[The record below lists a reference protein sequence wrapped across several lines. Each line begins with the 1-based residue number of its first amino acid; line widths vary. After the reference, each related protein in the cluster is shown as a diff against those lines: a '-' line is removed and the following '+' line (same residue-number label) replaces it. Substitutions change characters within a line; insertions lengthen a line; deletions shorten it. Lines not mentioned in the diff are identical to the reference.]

1 MTIRRTIFAIVLIAP
16 LLLSACGKKQGDAEI
31 PTDSDVT
38 GAREAL
44 VAILPLE
51 KMIPSVIRPSALL
64 SIYVNLLLAEGLTP
78 PVHAARDG
86 IEAQI
91 KLHALPTQENVDDL
105 YGLLEEFGAVLH
117 VDVADLLNRSDD
129 RAKTLD
135 AYGIGLGN
143 ITERSK
149 RRAADI
155 KEQIKNLKKTQSE
168 QKRTVTAINKEISS
182 AVKTKDFS
190 TAQDKQKELIDAQ
203 SALTTTELSI
213 KEMTVLQKTF
223 AELTGIADQRIAAL
237 SQNREVLIAG
247 LRVVDVPGVVDLG
260 VLESTAKKR
269 RRVSPFGG
277 M

>member
-1 MTIRRTIFAIVLIAP
+1 MTIRRTIFAIVLLPA
-16 LLLSACGKKQGDAEI
+16 LLLSSCGKTQQSAENL
-31 PTDSDVT
+31 TDVEVT

-51 KMIPSVIRPSALL
+51 TMIPPIIRPAALL

-78 PVHAARDG
+78 PVHAAMDG
-86 IEAQI
+86 IDAQVR
-91 KLHALPTQENVDDL
+91 LHALPTQENVDDL
-105 YGLLEEFGAVLH
+105 YALLEEFGAVLH
-117 VDVADLLNRSDD
+117 VDVSDLLNRSDD

-155 KEQIKNLKKTQSE
+155 KEQLTNLKKTQSE
-168 QKRTVTAINKEISS
+168 QKRTVTAINKEITN
-182 AVKTKDFS
+182 AVKAKDFS

-213 KEMTVLQKTF
+213 KEMTVIQKTF
-223 AELTGIADQRIAAL
+223 IELTDIADQRIAAL
-237 SQNREVLIAG
+237 DQNREVLIAG
-247 LRVVDVPGVVDLG
+247 LRVVDVPGVQDLG
-260 VLESTAKKR
+260 VLESKTKKR
-269 RRVSPFGG
+269 GASPFGRY
-277 M
+277 